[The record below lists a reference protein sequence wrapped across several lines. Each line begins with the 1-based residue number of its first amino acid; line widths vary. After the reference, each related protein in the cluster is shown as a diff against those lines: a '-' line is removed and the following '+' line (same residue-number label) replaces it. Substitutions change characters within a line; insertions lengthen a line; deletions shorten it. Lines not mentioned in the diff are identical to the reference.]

1 VILLLLACAA
11 DPAGA
16 DPVAA
21 ALQPWPEDPV
31 ALAEVCDAQ
40 PFAELA
46 ITCRV
51 QEAAL
56 RARRGEE
63 EQAARACAQ
72 IPEGTWRE
80 ECHFRL
86 GEELATTGQAVPAV
100 AWCAKAGWFARRCLT
115 HAAWRLRPS
124 ERAELRTGPSELQA
138 EGAELLQ
145 AVEASLAAH
154 PDPGVAGE
162 GRDAFRAAW
171 GRRVFLGSGRADPG
185 LARVEGELGPALR
198 TGWATEAVRLL
209 GQRALPPEAGSL
221 LHLAWTEGRILEGS
235 PDPDPPPE
243 RYPPFRPGPEDEGL
257 PHLPLYG
264 GGLRLVGE
272 TVDEDADIAI
282 LHALYGHPAAGP
294 EAFAVGLDDPRP
306 RVRWTAAK
314 LFALTAD
321 PAERAARADTQ
332 ADPHADPVVA
342 RILSEAPR

>member
-1 VILLLLACAA
+1 MILLLLACAA
-11 DPAGA
+11 EPGMA

-31 ALAEVCDAQ
+31 ALAKVCEAQ

-63 EQAARACAQ
+63 EEAARACAF
-72 IPEGTWRE
+72 IPDGTWRE

-86 GEELATTGQAVPAV
+86 GEELATTGRAVPAA

-115 HAAWRLRPS
+115 HAAWRLQSSEAPS
-124 ERAELRTGPSELQA
+124 SDLLA
-138 EGAELLQ
+138 EGDELLQ
-145 AVEASLAAH
+145 AIEASLAAH

-171 GRRVFLGSGRADPG
+171 GRGVFLGSGKADPD

-198 TGWATEAVRLL
+198 TGWATEAVRVL
-209 GQRALPPEAGSL
+209 GQGTLPEEASTL
-221 LHLAWTEGRILEGS
+221 LNLAWTERRSLEGA
-235 PDPDPPPE
+235 PDPEPPPE

-272 TVDEDADIAI
+272 TVDEDAAIAI
-282 LHALYGHPAAGP
+282 LHALYGHPAVGA

-306 RVRWTAAK
+306 RIRWTAAK
-314 LFALTAD
+314 LFALTAE
-321 PAERAARADTQ
+321 PTARAAA
-332 ADPHADPVVA
+332 AAASADPVVA
-342 RILSEAPR
+342 RILTDSPR